1 MSVVLMY
8 HALYPDGDLSQ
19 IDVEDQPY
27 AVSESTFKQHLDML
41 KPLHVGIFSD
51 DNTQA
56 LPDVVITFD
65 DGHISNYEIALPLL
79 QQAGYSAYFFATTHF
94 INSREYFCR
103 PEQLKA
109 LAEAGMVV
117 GSHGV
122 SHEFLADL
130 PPDAVEHELKHS
142 RSVLESWVNQ
152 DIHSLSF
159 PGGRYTPAVM
169 DRARSAGYRQI
180 FDSTFDTVSV
190 TDLAEQKPLARV
202 AIRRSTSADDF
213 QRMITRDGS
222 LYRKVQRAQ
231 WIKQTLKH
239 TLGNRLYHGLYKSL
253 TAHR

>member
-41 KPLHVGIFSD
+41 KPFKVGVFSD
-51 DNTQA
+51 DSSEE
-56 LPDVVITFD
+56 LPEIVITFD
-65 DGHISNYEIALPLL
+65 DGHISNYELALPLL
-79 QQAGYSAYFFATTHF
+79 QQAGYRAYFFVTTHF

-130 PPDAVEHELKHS
+130 PADAVEHELAHS
-142 RSVLESWVNQ
+142 RSTLGSWIQQ
-152 DIHSLSF
+152 DIQSLSF

-169 DRARSAGYRQI
+169 QQAKATGYRQI

-190 TDLAEQKPLARV
+190 TDLAEHKPLARV
-202 AIRRSTSADDF
+202 AIRRSTSADEF
-213 QRMITRDGS
+213 QRMISRDVS
-222 LYRKVQRAQ
+222 LYRKVQRSQ
-231 WIKQTLKH
+231 WIKQTLKR